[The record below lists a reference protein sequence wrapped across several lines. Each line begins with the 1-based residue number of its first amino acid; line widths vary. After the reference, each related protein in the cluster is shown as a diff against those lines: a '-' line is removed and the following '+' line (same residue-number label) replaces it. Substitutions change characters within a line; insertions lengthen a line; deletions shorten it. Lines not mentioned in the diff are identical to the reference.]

1 MATPIKS
8 EVTALQHEIER
19 LQSGLDAAIETM
31 RRLTGDELPNGHDAA
46 LASAEKMWTGVK
58 RQAEQVGHEIEQ
70 RPLVS
75 ALAAFGVGIAIGLLL
90 CGRRG

>member
-1 MATPIKS
+1 
-8 EVTALQHEIER
+8 QGEIER
-19 LQSGLDAAIETM
+19 LQAGLDAAIETM
-31 RRLTGDELPNGHDAA
+31 RRLGGDELPNGHDTA

-75 ALAAFGVGIAIGLLL
+75 AVAAFGIGMAIGLLFR
-90 CGRRG
+90 GRRG